1 MDSLAAPKGLL
12 PSNIPLTIV
21 FGPPCAGK
29 STYVNKHSKASDIV
43 IDLDDIVEK
52 MTGER
57 WPTNTKHLPKA
68 IAKRNKI
75 IRSLSSKTDGRAW
88 LILTGPSVRERSWWK
103 RKLGAESV
111 VIDPGVEVCLD
122 RCEDRGTPWL
132 VHPILLWYRGRD
144 WKPPRETIKDYEGR

>member
-29 STYVNKHSKASDIV
+29 STYVGKHSQEGDIV

-52 MTGER
+52 ITGER
-57 WPTNTKHLPKA
+57 WPTNTDHLPKA
-68 IAKRNKI
+68 IAQRNKV
-75 IRSLSSKTDGRAW
+75 IRSLSTKRTGRAW

-103 RKLGAESV
+103 RKLGADMEI
-111 VIDPGVEVCLD
+111 IDPGVRVCLD

-132 VHPILLWYRGRD
+132 VHPILLWYRGRN
-144 WKPPRETIKDYEGR
+144 WNPPRETAKDYEGR